1 MSQIGFQNISK
12 SIFGPIVKQLNEFL
26 MPNVIKK
33 QEEQINLSLCYHA
46 IEIDFENA
54 RSKENVSIIC

>member
-1 MSQIGFQNISK
+1 M
-12 SIFGPIVKQLNEFL
+12 VKQLDEFL

-33 QEEQINLSLCYHA
+33 QEKQMNLSLYYHT

-54 RSKENVSIIC
+54 RSKENVSIIH